1 MFSDEI
7 SAPLVAVIDGEPAI
21 IALLE
26 ETLELEGLRV
36 VGLSLTASADPE
48 ATVTSFLQ
56 EHLPRLVLLD
66 IPPPYGGAWSLV
78 QATRRAV
85 PDAAVVLITTNPDDV
100 AALAS
105 KDDAVQ
111 ILGKPFELDE
121 LLRVARAST
130 ATARSTERTTS

>member
-1 MFSDEI
+1 MMSTET
-7 SAPLVAVIDGEPAI
+7 SAPLVAAIDGEPAI

-26 ETLELEGLRV
+26 ETLALEGLRV
-36 VGLSLTASADPE
+36 VGLSLTGSANPE

-66 IPPPYGGAWSLV
+66 IPPPYGCAWPLV
-78 QATRRAV
+78 QTTRRAV
-85 PDAAVVLITTNPDDV
+85 PHATVVVITTNPDEV

-111 ILGKPFELDE
+111 ILGKPFDLDE

>member
-1 MFSDEI
+1 
-7 SAPLVAVIDGEPAI
+7 
-21 IALLE
+21 
-26 ETLELEGLRV
+26 
-36 VGLSLTASADPE
+36 
-48 ATVTSFLQ
+48 
-56 EHLPRLVLLD
+56 
-66 IPPPYGGAWSLV
+66 V